1 MRMTAWVDGELVP
14 LERASISV
22 LDQGFRTGEG
32 VFETMRSYG
41 RHVFRLGRHLDRAA
55 TGAVRL
61 GFEVPPREELVGA
74 VRAVVDAN
82 AEVAPD
88 LAVRLTVTPGPLDPY
103 APWPMSPLGQ
113 PTVVVTAHALHVS
126 AAMYEHGVRAIT
138 VPWQR
143 ELADVKSVSHLSAT
157 MARRQARA
165 LGADEAL
172 LCDRDGHV
180 AEGAS
185 SNVFAVAGSR
195 LLTPPLGP
203 GLLAGVTRA
212 TVLEL
217 ADDLAVELHRAPV
230 PLDALYAA
238 DEVFLTA
245 STREV
250 VPVVRVDDTP
260 VAEGRPGEL
269 TRRLHAAYR
278 DRVREDVERDG
289 AGPG

>member
-14 LERASISV
+14 LERASVNV

-32 VFETMRSYG
+32 VFETMRAYG
-41 RHVFRLGRHLDRAA
+41 QHTFRLEHHLDRAT

-61 GFEVPPREELVGA
+61 GFEVPPRPELATA
-74 VRAVVDAN
+74 VRATVEAN
-82 AEVAPD
+82 AEAAPD
-88 LAVRLTVTPGPLDPY
+88 LAVRMTVTPGPLDPH

-113 PTVVVTAHALHVS
+113 PTVVVTAHALWPS
-126 AAMYEHGVRAIT
+126 PAMYEHGVRAIT
-138 VPWQR
+138 VPWRR

-172 LCDRDGHV
+172 LCDGEDHV

-185 SNVFAVAGSR
+185 SNVFAVTGGR

-217 ADDLAVELHRAPV
+217 ATELGVEADEAPL
-230 PLDALYAA
+230 PLNVLYAA

-245 STREV
+245 STREL
-250 VPVVRVDDTP
+250 VPVVRIDETA
-260 VAEGRPGEL
+260 VADGRPGPL

-278 DRVREDVERDG
+278 DCVGREAA
-289 AGPG
+289 AG

>member
-1 MRMTAWVDGELVP
+1 MTAWVDGELVP
-14 LERASISV
+14 LERASVSV

-32 VFETMRSYG
+32 VFETMRAYG
-41 RHVFRLGRHLDRAA
+41 RHVFRLGPHLDRAA

-61 GFEVPPREELVGA
+61 GFEVPPQDQLAAA
-74 VRAVVDAN
+74 VQATVDAN
-82 AEVAPD
+82 AEAAPD

-103 APWPMSPLGQ
+103 APWPMSPLAQ
-113 PTVVVTAHALHVS
+113 PTVVVTAHALRPS
-126 AAMYEHGVRAIT
+126 PAMYEHGVRAIT

-172 LCDRDGHV
+172 LCDRDDHV

-185 SNVFAVAGSR
+185 SNVFAVSGAR

-217 ADDLAVELHRAPV
+217 ADELGVEVDRAPLPLAV
-230 PLDALYAA
+230 LYAA

-245 STREV
+245 STREL
-250 VPVVRVDDTP
+250 VPVVRVDETA
-260 VAEGRPGEL
+260 VADGRPGAL

-278 DRVREDVERDG
+278 DRVRDE
-289 AGPG
+289 AGHG